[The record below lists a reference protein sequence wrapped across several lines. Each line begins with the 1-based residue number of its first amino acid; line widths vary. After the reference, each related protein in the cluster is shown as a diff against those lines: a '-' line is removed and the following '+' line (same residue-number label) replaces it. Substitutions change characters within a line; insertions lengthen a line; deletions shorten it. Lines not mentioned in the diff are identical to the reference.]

1 MRRLSACGLAPAV
14 CGGGSDSVSGRTPT
28 GGEIRALTGLT
39 APVETAEAAQER
51 SLDILARSDSP
62 VLSTMHGETGS
73 AEVPAFRLLTRCG
86 GARCTVTEPLSGAV
100 DAIELVNT
108 PLGRGAATA
117 IGSKHGITPVSESST
132 HTGAE

>member
-28 GGEIRALTGLT
+28 VGEIRALTGPA

-51 SLDILARSDSP
+51 SLDIFARSDSL
-62 VLSTMHGETGS
+62 VLSTTHGETGN
-73 AEVPAFRLLTRCG
+73 AEVPAFRLLTRYG
-86 GARCTVTEPLSGAV
+86 GARCTVAGPPSGAV
-100 DAIELVNT
+100 DAIEPVNT

-117 IGSKHGITPVSESST
+117 IGSKHGLALVSESST
-132 HTGAE
+132 HTRAE